1 MFIGGAGVLTVEI
14 LNHNI
19 DKSNFHAIHI
29 IIFLFKI
36 IKSHKII
43 IRPGVA
49 YVAAAYN
56 KRAQTFQWT

>member
-36 IKSHKII
+36 IKPHKII
-43 IRPGVA
+43 IRPRIA
-49 YVAAAYN
+49 YVAADYDERT
-56 KRAQTFQWT
+56 KTFQWI

>member
-19 DKSNFHAIHI
+19 CKSNFHAIQI

-36 IKSHKII
+36 IKPHKII
-43 IRPGVA
+43 IRPGIA
-49 YVAAAYN
+49 YVAAVYD
-56 KRAQTFQWT
+56 KQTKTFQWI